1 MKKKMVASKHWP
13 KVNYSHLDIVH
24 NYLVGFAIQKRIWI
38 CDINLNFF
46 KNRNYTIILNFYLFF
61 RWQQQCWWQRS
72 LCSRTIL
79 VGPKR
84 YCWEGSWIFTLCGI
98 CNNYDEWL
106 SNAEICCVSLPG
118 NLCFDT
124 SWIISNVI
132 KLLKKFLRILQN
144 TYMSSIFLRIFIFL
158 KLHWIISIVPKFQ
171 SNLPFLGFE
180 CMI

>member
-1 MKKKMVASKHWP
+1 MKKKMVASRHWP
-13 KVNYSHLDIVH
+13 KVNYSHLDNVP
-24 NYLVGFAIQKRIWI
+24 NYLVGFVIQKRIWI

-46 KNRNYTIILNFYLFF
+46 LKIEIISTIILNFYLFF

-106 SNAEICCVSLPG
+106 SNAEICCASLSG

-124 SWIISNVI
+124 SWIMKCYI
-132 KLLKKFLRILQN
+132 LKKYFCEFYKIHICLR
-144 TYMSSIFLRIFIFL
+144 FF
-158 KLHWIISIVPKFQ
+158 
-171 SNLPFLGFE
+171 
-180 CMI
+180 